1 LATYHAQTRPVAEH
15 YERAG
20 VLHRINGVG
29 DVERISSAI
38 LSALGVE

>member
-1 LATYHAQTRPVAEH
+1 MCGLGGMLGRPDE
-15 YERAG
+15 G

-29 DVERISSAI
+29 DVEDISRAI